1 MSPGRTLLLAILHL
15 NVMQASCAGHQA
27 AKRAAAVGIGAAGAG
42 AAAAA
47 RSCSDD
53 SAEACRRTATVQA
66 VVVLGL
72 ALSAWATAYLSET
85 APGGQKINGENQQD
99 PPAPPASQPWRAP

>member
-1 MSPGRTLLLAILHL
+1 MIRRLALLFVVLFLLPFA
-15 NVMQASCAGHQA
+15 VAPACAGHQA

-47 RSCSDD
+47 RTCVDD
-53 SAEACRRTATVQA
+53 SDARCRSSLVTST
-66 VVVLGL
+66 VVVLGM

-85 APGGQKINGENQQD
+85 T
-99 PPAPPASQPWRAP
+99 PPAPPASAPSGEP